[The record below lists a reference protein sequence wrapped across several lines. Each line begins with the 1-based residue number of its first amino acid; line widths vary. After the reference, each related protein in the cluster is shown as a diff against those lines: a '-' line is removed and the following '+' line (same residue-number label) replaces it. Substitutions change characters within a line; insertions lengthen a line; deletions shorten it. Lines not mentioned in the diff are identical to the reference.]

1 MNKFTAQ
8 KLFEEIGLGTIL
20 YSQEQIFG
28 GLMHKMYKVTS
39 ESGKYAVKVLNPQV
53 MKREGVFGNLLFAE
67 EVARAAHVGGVP
79 AVPALFGESCIIGYG
94 GAYYMI
100 FNWTDAKKIAEE
112 DIKTRH
118 CEKIGGVLA
127 KIHSIDHLS
136 PKRKMRTE
144 FPEINMDWGKYSR
157 HDSKSAQIILSNRKK
172 LYKWN
177 ALINDA
183 APKIYDDVINHNDMD
198 IKNVLWDKDMN
209 PVIIDWEAAG
219 YSNRL
224 TALLQ
229 VAADWSHAYDENF
242 DVGFFGAVVN
252 GYIDEGGIMD
262 GDIEAVINYSFK
274 GMMEWLEYSVKRSLG
289 VEVNDEAERT
299 LGEEQTY
306 STMKALLNYE
316 KNLEKIKECFDRDFT

>member
-1 MNKFTAQ
+1 MNKLTAEN
-8 KLFEEIGLGTIL
+8 LFIKAGLGNVL
-20 YSQEQIFG
+20 YPPEQVFG

-53 MKREGVFGNLLFAE
+53 MKRGGVFENLLFAE
-67 EVARAAHVGGVP
+67 EIARAAYDNGVP
-79 AVPALFGESCIIGYG
+79 AIPAIGDNTYIIEQDGM
-94 GAYYMI
+94 YYMI

-112 DIKTRH
+112 DITAGH

-127 KIHSIDHLS
+127 KIHSIDYIS
-136 PKRKMRTE
+136 PARKMRTE
-144 FPEINMDWGKYSR
+144 FPKISVSWDKYLGY
-157 HDSKSAQIILSNRKK
+157 DSKSAQVIHLNIKK

-177 ALINDA
+177 ALINEA

-229 VAADWSHAYDENF
+229 VAADWSLAYDENF
-242 DVGFFGAVVN
+242 DAGFFGAVIN
-252 GYIDEGGIMD
+252 GYFDEGGIMD
-262 GDIEAVINYSFK
+262 GDMEAAINYSFK
-274 GMMEWLEYSVKRSLG
+274 GMMEWIEYSVKRSLG
-289 VEVNDEAERT
+289 IEINDEEERK

-316 KNLEKIKECFDRDFT
+316 KHLARIKECVDSSFT

>member
-1 MNKFTAQ
+1 
-8 KLFEEIGLGTIL
+8 
-20 YSQEQIFG
+20 
-28 GLMHKMYKVTS
+28 
-39 ESGKYAVKVLNPQV
+39 
-53 MKREGVFGNLLFAE
+53 MKREGVFENLLLAE
-67 EVARAAHVGGVP
+67 EIARAAYVGGVSAIP
-79 AVPALFGESCIIGYG
+79 AIGDDTCIFEQDGM
-94 GAYYMI
+94 YYMI

-112 DIKTRH
+112 DITAGH
-118 CEKIGGVLA
+118 CKKIGGVLA
-127 KIHSIDHLS
+127 KIHSIDYIS
-136 PKRKMRTE
+136 PAREMRTE
-144 FPEINMDWGKYSR
+144 FPKISVSWDKYLGY
-157 HDSKSAQIILSNRKK
+157 DSESAQVIHSNIKK
-172 LYKWN
+172 LYKWKD
-177 ALINDA
+177 LINEA

-219 YSNRL
+219 YSNSL

-242 DVGFFGAVVN
+242 DVDFFGAVIN
-252 GYIDEGGIMD
+252 GYIDEGGFMD

-316 KNLEKIKECFDRDFT
+316 KNLEKIKECFDQGFT